1 MKAGAVSGKDKTQR
15 ERKGE
20 RMMAERG
27 IQKANVVEMLLND
40 KRSLATKRA
49 YRADLE
55 DFFGEAT
62 PEKVEAFLSLATVEM
77 NYQEIIRISWKS
89 IALVL
94 CCRG

>member
-1 MKAGAVSGKDKTQR
+1 MT
-15 ERKGE
+15 
-20 RMMAERG
+20 MTERG

-62 PEKVEAFLSLATVEM
+62 PETVS
-77 NYQEIIRISWKS
+77 YTHLTLPTSD
-89 IALVL
+89 LV
-94 CCRG
+94 